1 MRGKA
6 ETGRGQEVLVSIVST
21 LLALAALAEKAA
33 GDSPW
38 VRFSVLW
45 AARQADVIARE
56 FVAGSTWNRAGRL
69 WSPAL
74 PNVRYGTGPADA
86 LDIAASLRALAAV
99 ISGIAAYLRRVAAW
113 RQDQAVDEAGDEV
126 NPLRG
131 LDAFAWRL
139 RNAVFSPV
147 EFRDT
152 S

>member
-6 ETGRGQEVLVSIVST
+6 KTGRGQEVLYSIVST
-21 LLALAALAEKAA
+21 LLALAALAERAA

-45 AARQADVIARE
+45 AARQADLIARE
-56 FVAGSTWNRAGRL
+56 FVAGSSWNAAGRL

-74 PNVRYGTGPADA
+74 PNVRYGTEPADA
-86 LDIAASLRALAAV
+86 LDIAASLRALAVV
-99 ISGIAAYLRRVAAW
+99 ISGIAAYLRRVSAW
-113 RQDQAVDEAGDEV
+113 RKDQASEAGDEV
-126 NPLRG
+126 NPLHG
-131 LDAFAWRL
+131 LDALARRL